1 MSGYRIRVRAGLG
14 LDMDPPAIWFMFRL
28 YLDGSKSKF
37 GMKPP
42 RVQ

>member
-1 MSGYRIRVRAGLG
+1 MGI
-14 LDMDPPAIWFMFRL
+14 DMDPPTIWFMFRL
-28 YLDGSKSKF
+28 YLDGSKSKL